1 MRFARSK
8 QRPNTTSH
16 LYPRKRRIYSQK
28 VDFWNICNT
37 CASTFWPVKM
47 LTSVM
52 HCVWKSGVQCLKILK
67 ALHHTNKM
75 MNISFSE
82 AGVYVMSMDTSK
94 TSLVKLVLK
103 ASEFE
108 AYTCDEP
115 ITLGLYSEVLLNVM
129 QKVKKNTLVW
139 SARNDAELIV
149 SFVQNNQKTQFS
161 IRTIA
166 IDTDELDVPELE
178 DDAALQVPT
187 EVVQDWFDKMLMTKS
202 DVRFIVS
209 EKEFQCESTSLELG
223 TVQYS
228 EPIGTE
234 RVVAKAFR
242 QAVDMRLSF
251 YAAKSLAVFSVTGG
265 DTCFLGLSNQQP
277 SRIKVSLGDESY
289 LCLYVAPKIMDD

>member
-1 MRFARSK
+1 
-8 QRPNTTSH
+8 
-16 LYPRKRRIYSQK
+16 
-28 VDFWNICNT
+28 
-37 CASTFWPVKM
+37 M
-47 LTSVM
+47 LHMCVHILTGEMLASVM
-52 HCVWKSGVQCLKILK
+52 HCVWKSGTQCLKILK

-75 MNISFSE
+75 MNMTFNE

-94 TSLVKLVLK
+94 TSLVKLVLR

-139 SARNDAELIV
+139 SASNDAQLVI

-166 IDTDELDVPELE
+166 IDTDELAIPELE
-178 DDAALQVPT
+178 DDAALQVPR
-187 EVVQDWFDKMLMTKS
+187 EVVQDWLDKMLMTKG

-209 EKEFQCESTSLELG
+209 DTQFQCESNSLELG

-228 EPIGTE
+228 EPVGTD
-234 RVVAKAFR
+234 RVLVKAFR
-242 QAVDMRLSF
+242 QGVDMRLSF
-251 YAAKSLAVFSVTGG
+251 YATKSLAVFSATGG

-277 SRIKVSLGDESY
+277 SRVKVSLGDESY
-289 LCLYVAPKIMDD
+289 LCLYVAPKIIDD